1 MPEQQD
7 QVLLEG
13 LKNGERAVLQEIY
26 KEFAPKVSAW
36 IVKHGGQQEEAKDI
50 FQESIVA
57 IYDKVAGQDFQ
68 LPCSFGAYFMGIIRY
83 KWLDKKNRN
92 KRDQEVRNQN
102 LQRYTDENDP
112 NIEDLL
118 IATEQ
123 AHHQA
128 QRLEHSFKQ
137 LSDLCQQLLTLIK
150 GGRSTEE
157 IIQTLSF
164 STANALYRRKNAC
177 LERWRTLLSEA

>member
-7 QVLLEG
+7 QVLLDG
-13 LKNGERAVLQEIY
+13 LKSGERKVLQQIY

-36 IVKHGGQQEEAKDI
+36 VLKHGGQREEAKDI
-50 FQESIVA
+50 FQEAIVA
-57 IYDKVAGQDFQ
+57 IYDKVAGKDFE
-68 LPCSFGAYFMGIIRY
+68 LPCAFGAYFMGIIRY
-83 KWLDKKNRN
+83 KWLDKKNKN

-128 QRLEHSFKQ
+128 QRLESSFQK
-137 LSDLCQQLLTLIK
+137 LSDLCQQLLTMIK
-150 GGRSTEE
+150 GGRSTED
-157 IIQTLSF
+157 IIQALSF

-177 LERWRTLLSEA
+177 LERWRILLSEA

>member
-1 MPEQQD
+1 
-7 QVLLEG
+7 
-13 LKNGERAVLQEIY
+13 
-26 KEFAPKVSAW
+26 
-36 IVKHGGQQEEAKDI
+36 
-50 FQESIVA
+50 
-57 IYDKVAGQDFQ
+57 
-68 LPCSFGAYFMGIIRY
+68 MGIVRY

-128 QRLEHSFKQ
+128 QRLENSFKQ

-177 LERWRTLLSEA
+177 VERWRILLSEA

>member
-13 LKNGERAVLQEIY
+13 LKTGERKILHQIY
-26 KEFAPKVSAW
+26 KEYAPKVSTW
-36 IVKHGGQQEEAKDI
+36 IVRHGGQQEEAKDI
-50 FQESIVA
+50 FQESLVA
-57 IYDKVAGQDFQ
+57 IYDKVSSQGFE

-83 KWLDKKNRN
+83 KWLDKKNKN
-92 KRDQEVRNQN
+92 KRDQEVRNEN

-118 IATEQ
+118 IKTEQ
-123 AHHQA
+123 AHRQA
-128 QRLEHSFKQ
+128 QRLENSFQQ

-150 GGRSTEE
+150 GGQSTEE

-177 LERWRTLLSEA
+177 LERWRILLSEA